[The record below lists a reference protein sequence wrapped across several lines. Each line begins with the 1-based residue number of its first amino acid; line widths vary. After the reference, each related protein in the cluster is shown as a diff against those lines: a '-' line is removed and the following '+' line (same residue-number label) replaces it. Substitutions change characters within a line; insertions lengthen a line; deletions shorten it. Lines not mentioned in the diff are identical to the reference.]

1 MPADYRSTAEG
12 LAVSPS
18 RQDSSSPP
26 WSRRLSADANSSNNR
41 LSTSRIRLSTTS
53 PNDASSPSTTL
64 AARYRRATA
73 GLEAF
78 NAQVMRTFWRLTPLQ
93 RAAAVVAVVAGYAL
107 IILAWIYS
115 HRFFGWLSAVSA
127 SWREL
132 PGGWLIV
139 FALVF
144 VSAFPPMIGYS
155 TANTIA
161 GFVFGFPLGWPIVA
175 VACVA
180 GSLCAFLASRTVLSR
195 YVDRM
200 VGKDPRF
207 VALGQVLRRDGIW
220 YLTGIRFCPLP
231 FSLSNGFLATIPSI
245 TPMSFAL
252 STALSRQV
260 YNNPQ
265 ALCLHLS

>member
-18 RQDSSSPP
+18 RPDSSPSPP
-26 WSRRLSADANSSNNR
+26 WSRRLSSANSPSAADPFSNNHR
-41 LSTSRIRLSTTS
+41 LSTARIRPSTS
-53 PNDASSPSTTL
+53 SSPYHQSGSSSSSSSSPRSWYRQSV
-64 AARYRRATA
+64 AR
-73 GLEAF
+73 LEVL
-78 NAQVMRTFWRLTPLQ
+78 NTEIMRTYWRLTPLQ
-93 RAAAVVAVVAGYAL
+93 RVLAVAAVVAGYVI
-107 IILAWIYS
+107 IILGWIYS
-115 HRFFGWLSAVSA
+115 HRFFGWLSGVST

-155 TANTIA
+155 SANTIA
-161 GFVFGFPLGWPIVA
+161 GFVYGFPLGWPIGA
-175 VACVA
+175 TASVA
-180 GSLCAFLASRTVLSR
+180 GSLCAFYASRTVLSK

-207 VALGQVLRRDGIW
+207 VALGQVLRKDGIW

-252 STALSRQV
+252 STALSR
-260 YNNPQ
+260 
-265 ALCLHLS
+265 